1 MDYRQTLNLPNT
13 SFPMRA
19 NLAQREPERL
29 EAWAREGAY
38 ERLIEKGQEE
48 GRTPFILHDGPPYA
62 NGHIH
67 LGHTVNKVLK
77 DFVNRSRSMA
87 GYVTPYVPGWDT
99 HGLPI
104 EQQVLKE
111 TGVNRHAMSV
121 VDFRRKCR
129 EAALRYVSI
138 QREEFKRLGI
148 WADWDNPYLTL
159 NPQYEAEQVRV
170 FGTMAA
176 KGHIYRGLKP
186 VYWCPHCETA
196 LAEAEIEYEDHRSDS
211 VFVRFAVVDGKD
223 VVPADGQ
230 TYVII
235 WTTTPWTLPANLA
248 IAVHPQFDYVLIQVE
263 GAQYVVAEGLLETL
277 ASRLGWE
284 SHEVVRR
291 MKGTE
296 LEGVVCQHPF
306 IDRRST
312 VILADYV
319 TLEQGSGCVH
329 IAPGHGLEDYQVG
342 LEYGLDVL
350 APVDGAGRFTEEA
363 GPYAGL
369 PVLKANQRI
378 IDDMKQAGSL
388 LHHATVEHSYPY
400 CWRCHNPIIFRATE
414 QWFAS
419 VDRFR
424 DEALAAI
431 KDVQWIPAWGED
443 RITAMVAD
451 RGDWCI
457 SRQRVWGVPLP
468 IFYCRDCKEPLIT
481 EDSIEAVAALFE
493 KEGSDGWFTHDASE
507 ILPEGTRCACGGTE
521 FDKEK
526 DTMDV
531 WFDSGSSHASVL
543 LHHDMLQR
551 PADLYLEGSD
561 QHRGWFQSS
570 LLTSVATTGK
580 PPFKAVLTHGFTVDA
595 DGRKMSKSLGN
606 VIAPQKVIERYG
618 ADILRLW
625 VASADYRADLRLS
638 DEILGQIADAYRRIR
653 NTARFL
659 LGNLS
664 DFDPVEDR
672 VPEEELPELD
682 RWAIGRARRLLQRV
696 LAAYRDYE
704 FHTVYHAVH
713 NFCAVDMSG
722 FYLDVLKDR
731 LYCEATDSKVRR
743 ASQTALQEIL
753 LVLVQAIA
761 PILPFTAEEIWENL
775 HEAVRTAPSV
785 HFTTWPKELEWDE
798 ELERRWERLLSVR
811 RVAARAIEQA
821 RNEKMFGS
829 SQEAAVHLYVKDA
842 GLYDALQPFAPDL
855 AELFIVSKVHLAGPE
870 ATVTQDGVHVADKD
884 VEVVVTH
891 TDDEKCPR
899 CWRFV
904 KPQGTAEEEL
914 CARCAE
920 VMEARP
926 AKA

>member
-1 MDYRQTLNLPNT
+1 MDYRQTLNLPET

-29 EAWAREGAY
+29 KAWESERAY
-38 ERLIEKGQEE
+38 ERWIEKGQQE
-48 GRTPFILHDGPPYA
+48 GREPFILHDGPPYA

-77 DFVNRSRSMA
+77 DFVIRSRAMA

-129 EAALRYVSI
+129 EVALRYVAI
-138 QREEFKRLGI
+138 QRDEFKRLGV

-159 NPQYEAEQVRV
+159 HPQYEAEQIRV
-170 FGTMAA
+170 FGAMAA
-176 KGHIYRGLKP
+176 NGHIYRGLKP

-211 VFVRFAVVDGKD
+211 IFVRFEVTDGKD
-223 VVPADGQ
+223 VLPADCK
-230 TYVII
+230 TYVMI

-248 IAVHPQFDYVLIQVE
+248 IAVHPQYDYVLVQA
-263 GAQYVVAEGLLETL
+263 GDAQYVVAEGLLESL
-277 ASRLGWE
+277 ASALEWE
-284 SHEVVRR
+284 APSVVRR
-291 MKGTE
+291 MKGSE
-296 LEGVVCQHPF
+296 LEGVVCRHPF
-306 IDRRST
+306 IDRPST
-312 VILADYV
+312 VVLADYV
-319 TLEQGSGCVH
+319 TLEQGTGCVH

-342 LEYGLDVL
+342 LEYGLEVL

-363 GPYAGL
+363 GRYAGL
-369 PVLKANQRI
+369 PVLEANKQI
-378 IDDMKQAGSL
+378 IADMKEAGSL
-388 LHHATVEHSYPY
+388 LHHVTVEHSYPY

-424 DEALAAI
+424 DEALEAI
-431 KDVQWIPAWGED
+431 KEVEWIPAWGED
-443 RITAMVAD
+443 RITAMVQD

-481 EDSIEAVAALFE
+481 EDTIEAVATLFE
-493 KEGSDGWFTHDASE
+493 KEGSDAWFTYKASE

-531 WFDSGSSHASVL
+531 WFDSGSSHAAVL
-543 LHHDMLQR
+543 LHHGMLRR
-551 PADLYLEGSD
+551 PADMYLEGSD

-570 LLTSVATTGK
+570 LLTAVATTGK
-580 PPFKAVLTHGFTVDA
+580 PPYKAVLTHGFTVDA
-595 DGRKMSKSLGN
+595 EGRKMSKSLGN
-606 VIAPQKVIERYG
+606 VIAPQKVIQRYG

-659 LGNLS
+659 LGNLG
-664 DFDPVEDR
+664 DFDPAQDR

-682 RWAIGRARRLLQRV
+682 RWAVGRARRLMQRV
-696 LAAYRDYE
+696 MKAYEDYE

-731 LYCEATDSKVRR
+731 LYCETTDARARR

-761 PILPFTAEEIWENL
+761 PILPFTAEEIWEHL
-775 HEAVRTAPSV
+775 HEAVRTEASV
-785 HFTTWPKELEWDE
+785 HFTTWPKELSWDE
-798 ELERRWERLLSVR
+798 ELDRRWEQLLAVR
-811 RVAARAIEQA
+811 RVATRAIEQA
-821 RNEKMFGS
+821 RSEKMFGS
-829 SQEAAVHLYVKDA
+829 SQEAKVCLYVKDE
-842 GLYDALQPFAPDL
+842 GLYEALTAFASDL
-855 AELFIVSKVHLAGPE
+855 AELFIVSKVSLHGPDAQVRE
-870 ATVTQDGVHVADKD
+870 DGVKVADKD
-884 VEVVVTH
+884 VEVVVVH

-904 KPQGTAEEEL
+904 KPHGTAEEEL
-914 CARCAE
+914 CDRCAE
-920 VMEARP
+920 VMEAQG